1 MGLKILGIET
11 SCDETAA
18 GVVEDGR
25 WLQSNVISSQVE
37 LHSVH
42 GGVVPEVASR
52 QHVRDIVPVV
62 EKAVADC
69 GMTLDEVDVIAVT
82 HGPGLGGSL
91 ITGLN
96 TAKAI
101 SYSLDVPLIGVNHL
115 EGRSEEHTSEL
126 QSQ

>member
-1 MGLKILGIET
+1 MRILGIET

-25 WLQSNVISSQVE
+25 LLNSNVISSQVE
-37 LHSVH
+37 LHSVY

-69 GMTLDEVDVIAVT
+69 GMALDEVDVVGNQSPSSAGHILCDWFPTTANLFFM
-82 HGPGLGGSL
+82 GL
-91 ITGLN
+91 
-96 TAKAI
+96 
-101 SYSLDVPLIGVNHL
+101 V
-115 EGRSEEHTSEL
+115 
-126 QSQ
+126 